1 MCVLPY
7 QRKQGLRWKSRGSIC
22 RLRMGHPGMSASPF
36 AAWRITAV
44 YADAPTVEIS
54 QPLLAPLIAA
64 GRTVLSQADIQR
76 FFIEKA
82 APKFI
87 KVENACLK
95 DWRILRIRFGAPF
108 EMRLDVEPVSAQTKT
123 RIIYFINC
131 YINKKY
137 IYLFSRQ
144 MAELAETK
152 LLSETDSVLHVVSSG
167 TESDKNVLQR
177 ELQRIFGMVSHIRHE
192 HTEQNLF
199 EYPGIRKVW
208 ELGRENA
215 DAFLLYFHAR
225 GISRIK
231 LGRFRRNRQPLEKRL
246 FRRVIGEWR
255 QNLLWL
261 SAIAT
266 ADKVGISHGGNG
278 WVWFNFWWVRASYV
292 AQLEEPVKT
301 ERRHYYED
309 WLGRYKQSAAGD
321 YLNTLDRCISIA
333 YSEGRNLYN
342 IGSDFH
348 PDRGE
353 TYLGLP
359 MYHIKLFIFRLK
371 GLFLLFVR
379 AAHK

>member
-7 QRKQGLRWKSRGSIC
+7 RRKQGLRCQSRGTIC
-22 RLRMGHPGMSASPF
+22 RLRMTISDISEPPFSA
-36 AAWRITAV
+36 WQIKAV
-44 YADAPTVEIS
+44 LPNATEFDIS
-54 QPLLAPLIAA
+54 QPILSKLKAE
-64 GRTVLSQADIQR
+64 GRTVLSGVDIQN
-76 FFIEKA
+76 FFAQRA

-87 KVENACLK
+87 KIYNADLA
-95 DWRILRIRFGAPF
+95 DWRMLRIRFGAPF
-108 EMRLDVEPVSAQTKT
+108 EIRLDVQPVTAQAKT
-123 RIIYFINC
+123 RIVYFINC
-131 YINKKY
+131 YINKNY

-144 MAELAETK
+144 MAELAETG
-152 LLSETDSVLHVVSSG
+152 LLSHTNSVLYVVSSG
-167 TESDKNVLQR
+167 TTDDKSVLQK
-177 ELQRIFGMVSHIRHE
+177 EIQQIFASTSDIRHE

-208 ELGRENA
+208 ELGRDDA
-215 DAFLLYFHAR
+215 DAFILYFHAR

-255 QNLLWL
+255 QNLFWL
-261 SAIAT
+261 RAVSS

-278 WVWFNFWWVRASYV
+278 WIWFNFWWARASYI
-292 AQLEEPVKT
+292 AHLEEPQQT

-309 WLGRYKQSAAGD
+309 WLGRYSESAKGD
-321 YLNTLDRCISIA
+321 YADTLDRCISIA
-333 YSEGRNLYN
+333 FSERRSLYN

-359 MYHIKLFIFRLK
+359 GYYPRIIFFRLK
-371 GLFLLFVR
+371 RLFARHV
-379 AAHK
+379 

>member
-1 MCVLPY
+1 ML
-7 QRKQGLRWKSRGSIC
+7 
-22 RLRMGHPGMSASPF
+22 
-36 AAWRITAV
+36 AA
-44 YADAPTVEIS
+44 
-54 QPLLAPLIAA
+54 
-64 GRTVLSQADIQR
+64 ADIGGLFAER
-76 FFIEKA
+76 A

-87 KVENACLK
+87 KIENPHLA
-95 DWRILRIRFGAPF
+95 DWRPLRIRFGAPF
-108 EMRLDVEPVSAQTKT
+108 EIQLNTEPVPTQTKT
-123 RIIYFINC
+123 RIVYFINC
-131 YINKKY
+131 YINKNY

-152 LLSETDSVLHVVSSG
+152 LLSETNSVLYVVSSG
-167 TESDKNVLQR
+167 TENDKNVLQK
-177 ELQRIFGMVSHIRHE
+177 EIQRIFGLASDIRQE

-208 ELGRENA
+208 ELGRQDS
-215 DAFLLYFHAR
+215 DAFILYFHAR

-255 QNLLWL
+255 MNLLWL
-261 SAIAT
+261 SAIVS

-292 AQLEEPVKT
+292 AHLEEPVKT

-321 YLNTLDRCISIA
+321 YLNTLDRSISIA
-333 YSEGRNLYN
+333 YSESRNLYN

-359 MYHIKLFIFRLK
+359 MYHIKLLIFRLK
-371 GLFLLFVR
+371 KIVQRFF
-379 AAHK
+379 